1 MDELRHEFDR
11 KESYIE
17 TKPEMRRVL
26 NIAAE
31 INRVVL
37 SRRFGTAV
45 ETEWGLLRRE
55 LNVLASVYF
64 LPGIRA

>member
-1 MDELRHEFDR
+1 
-11 KESYIE
+11 
-17 TKPEMRRVL
+17 MRRVL

-31 INRVVL
+31 INRVIL
-37 SRRFGTAV
+37 SRRLGAAV
-45 ETEWGLLRRE
+45 ETEWGLQSRE